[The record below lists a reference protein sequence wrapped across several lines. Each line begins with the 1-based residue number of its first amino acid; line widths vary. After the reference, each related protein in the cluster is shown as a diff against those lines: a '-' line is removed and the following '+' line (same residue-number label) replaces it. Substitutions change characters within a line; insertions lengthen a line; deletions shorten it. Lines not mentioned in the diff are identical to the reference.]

1 MFSLILSTFYI
12 IWLNIIHQNIYKVV
26 NSSVALPSQ
35 VSGSKLVVQAFHGI
49 NYLFPFLWHT
59 ASLLQSKTHTYIHQC
74 LGRLSF
80 RYRFFMYRNM
90 ATFVNEVCCC
100 ILPHHTFNRVI
111 IAEPTWY
118 LTRSLLCWYCDRMN
132 GIKTNTP
139 CKISI
144 SFKQDNRI
152 TWYAWVYLYG
162 HDRIALFGYDSC
174 TDAY

>member
-12 IWLNIIHQNIYKVV
+12 IWLNIIHRNIYKVV

-35 VSGSKLVVQAFHGI
+35 VSGSKLVVQAFHVI

-59 ASLLQSKTHTYIHQC
+59 ASLLQSKTHTYTHQC

-80 RYRFFMYRNM
+80 KSRLFMYRNM

-100 ILPHHTFNRVI
+100 ILPHRTFNRVI

-118 LTRSLLCWYCDRMN
+118 LTNIKNRLLV
-132 GIKTNTP
+132 
-139 CKISI
+139 ISNDP
-144 SFKQDNRI
+144 FVNRI
-152 TWYAWVYLYG
+152 IRSSNWVPYYSSIQDPSFVDIVTEWMASRQILLA
-162 HDRIALFGYDSC
+162 R
-174 TDAY
+174 

>member
-1 MFSLILSTFYI
+1 MWLCICCHNYYYYFFFFLRVDPCFSCISLFSRWPMFSLILSTFYI

-35 VSGSKLVVQAFHGI
+35 ISGSKLVVQAFHII

-59 ASLLQSKTHTYIHQC
+59 ASLLQSKTHTYTHQC

-80 RYRFFMYRNM
+80 RYRLFMYRNM

-118 LTRSLLCWYCDRMN
+118 LTN
-132 GIKTNTP
+132 IKKQAFGNIEWSV
-139 CKISI
+139 C
-144 SFKQDNRI
+144 KQDNQI
-152 TWYAWVYLYG
+152 Q
-162 HDRIALFGYDSC
+162 
-174 TDAY
+174 